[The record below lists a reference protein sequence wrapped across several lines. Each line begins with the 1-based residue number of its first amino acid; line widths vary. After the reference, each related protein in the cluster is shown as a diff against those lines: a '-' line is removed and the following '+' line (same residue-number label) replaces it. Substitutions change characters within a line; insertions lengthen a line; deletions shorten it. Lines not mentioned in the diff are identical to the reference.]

1 MQGEL
6 TPTVAPARA
15 NKLLGLELLRFLT
28 AFASLRFT
36 IANSPLLTSP
46 LLTLF
51 LQHLTICGPIG
62 RSTHRFAGVSQ
73 PFLN

>member
-36 IANSPLLTSP
+36 IANSPLLT
-46 LLTLF
+46 LF
-51 LQHLTICGPIG
+51 
-62 RSTHRFAGVSQ
+62 S
-73 PFLN
+73 